1 RFLLSTQEYVSCVL
15 WNGLYHITGTDI
27 VRALVS
33 RFEVSL
39 RCDVGLGFFCE
50 DLGTRV
56 GEEGREGSGGSMGR
70 WEGAC
75 GSRERERE
83 RFGEGQERG
92 LGGGL

>member
-39 RCDVGLGFFCE
+39 RCDVGLGFFLRGFGDE
-50 DLGTRV
+50 SGGR
-56 GEEGREGSGGSMGR
+56 REGGERGSMGR